1 MHKKILGLAFAS
13 PSVFMLV
20 LFFPMEDGTVAAG
33 GVGTCEVHGIGTAGS
48 GALAE
53 IAVVVHREEHEI
65 VVEVILPEECFG
77 FGEVVGE
84 AHITG
89 ESVAIDFHI
98 AAIGT
103 LQRDKT
109 ATSV

>member
-1 MHKKILGLAFAS
+1 MII
-13 PSVFMLV
+13 
-20 LFFPMEDGTVAAG
+20 LFFPTENSPIATGWICP
-33 GVGTCEVHGIGTAGS
+33 CEVHGIGTAGG

-84 AHITG
+84 AHIAG
-89 ESVAIDFHI
+89 ESVAIDLHI

-103 LQRDKT
+103 LQRDKA